1 MKQIDTK
8 TKTPIVAQVPESQ
21 EYYFK
26 EGCYILELWND
37 PRDADTSIARA
48 RVEPGIT
55 TRLHALHH
63 TTERYLIL
71 EGRGQVFIGE
81 NSFGGKGVGE
91 KAEEVQAGS
100 VVFIPPNCPQ
110 QIKNIGDEDLIFLAI
125 CSPRFK
131 AENYQDLERD

>member
-1 MKQIDTK
+1 MKQHDTK
-8 TKTPIVAQVPESQ
+8 TKTPIVSQVPESQ

-37 PRDADTSIARA
+37 PRDVDTSIARA

-63 TTERYLIL
+63 TAERYLIL
-71 EGRGQVFIGE
+71 EGRGQVFIGG
-81 NSFGGKGVGE
+81 NSFGGKGVGGNT
-91 KAEEVQAGS
+91 EEVQAGS
-100 VVFIPPNCPQ
+100 VVFIPPYCPQ